1 MYIQSIVLV
10 GCDICEEL
18 HYIIVSFFM
27 LDDGCLLRFQ
37 CSL

>member
-18 HYIIVSFFM
+18 DCIMVRFFM